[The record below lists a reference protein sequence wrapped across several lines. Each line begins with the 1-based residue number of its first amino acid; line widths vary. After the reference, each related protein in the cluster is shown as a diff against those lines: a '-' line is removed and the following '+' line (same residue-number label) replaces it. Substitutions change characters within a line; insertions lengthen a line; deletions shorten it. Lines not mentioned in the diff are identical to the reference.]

1 MHLTSVRADCGCNSP
16 IYYFCTSHHFKK
28 GEINLKV
35 KFIILSIVLVSLAL
49 FSGCST
55 GGSLIAN
62 NATNVEL
69 SKPNFNIIAENVQGY
84 SKASYLIGFTYST
97 GNISNTLALARVG
110 GTAKLYDDAIQNL
123 WSNFREKY
131 DDTKGRNFVLA
142 NIRFDNDMLNLLVY
156 TQTELYITAD
166 VIEFVEE

>member
-1 MHLTSVRADCGCNSP
+1 MN
-16 IYYFCTSHHFKK
+16 
-28 GEINLKV
+28 V
-35 KFIILSIVLVSLAL
+35 KIIILSIVLVSLAI

-69 SKPNFNIIAENVQGY
+69 SQPNFNIIAENVQGY
-84 SKASYLIGFTYST
+84 SKASYIIGFTYST
-97 GNISNTLALARVG
+97 GNISNTLALVRVG
-110 GTAKLYDDAIQNL
+110 GTAKLYDDAIQDL
-123 WSNFREKY
+123 WNNFRYKHPNTE
-131 DDTKGRNFVLA
+131 GRNLVLA

-166 VIEFVEE
+166 VIEFEEE

>member
-1 MHLTSVRADCGCNSP
+1 M
-16 IYYFCTSHHFKK
+16 KQK
-28 GEINLKV
+28 
-35 KFIILSIVLVSLAL
+35 IILLLSIPVLLIL
-49 FSGCST
+49 LIGCST
-55 GGSLIAN
+55 GGSFIAN
-62 NATNVEL
+62 NATQVEL
-69 SKPNFNIIAENVQGY
+69 SEPNFNIIAENVQGY

-97 GNISNTLALARVG
+97 GNISNTLALARIG

-131 DDTKGRNFVLA
+131 GDTEGRNFVLA

>member
-1 MHLTSVRADCGCNSP
+1 MKR
-16 IYYFCTSHHFKK
+16 K
-28 GEINLKV
+28 
-35 KFIILSIVLVSLAL
+35 IILLLSIPSLIIL
-49 FSGCST
+49 LIGCST
-55 GGSLIAN
+55 GGSFIAN
-62 NATNVEL
+62 NATQVEL
-69 SKPNFNIIAENVQGY
+69 SEPNFNIIAENVQGY

-131 DDTKGRNFVLA
+131 GDTEGRNFVLA